1 MSDNRSS
8 FLSLCGKALQGL
20 RRQFCYCASH
30 FLFTVVS
37 PLLTVRRTNASRIS
51 CAHEAVNQRLAQ
63 SAEGDSKK
71 RRAWGVSLM
80 RWLGSYS
87 YP

>member
-1 MSDNRSS
+1 MAILLIS
-8 FLSLCGKALQGL
+8 
-20 RRQFCYCASH
+20 SH
-30 FLFTVVS
+30 FLLMVVS
-37 PLLTVRRTNASRIS
+37 PLLRVGRTNGTRIS